1 MEGRFGLSKA
11 NTDTIGPGRDRRKPQ
26 SYAAAADDAFHLRM
40 QGFGYSCGAHFAA
53 RELHGTATVQNA
65 VFAPDAA
72 MPLLP
77 LLDIVQPRR

>member
-1 MEGRFGLSKA
+1 MEGRSGLSNA
-11 NTDTIGPGRDRRKPQ
+11 NGDATGPGRNRI
-26 SYAAAADDAFHLRM
+26 AATADDAFHLRM
-40 QGFGYSCGAHFAA
+40 QGFGCSCGAHFAA